1 MTDEYT
7 IHNHNEF
14 IKRFGECVDEKKNE
28 GKTDKYD
35 KMVKHC
41 RGYLSDQNKME
52 YLRLS
57 TAVADVWGHV

>member
-1 MTDEYT
+1 M
-7 IHNHNEF
+7 
-14 IKRFGECVDEKKNE
+14 KKKNE